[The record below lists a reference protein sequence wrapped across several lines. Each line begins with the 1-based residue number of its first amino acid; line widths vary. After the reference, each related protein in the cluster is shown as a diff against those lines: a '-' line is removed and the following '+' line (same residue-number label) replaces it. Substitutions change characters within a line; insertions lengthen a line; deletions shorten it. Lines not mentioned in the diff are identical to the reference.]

1 MGVFFAAPDANVA
14 SSASKL
20 SCLSVTAE
28 PTPPTRR
35 SYARDATTET
45 TQTHTHRYAVDA
57 TIADAGPRQ
66 SGRRKKKSG
75 SMSATVA
82 VGGTLPAWSHFIMPS
97 GLFAYL

>member
-28 PTPPTRR
+28 PAPPTRR
-35 SYARDATTET
+35 LYARRD
-45 TQTHTHRYAVDA
+45 HRYAVDA

>member
-20 SCLSVTAE
+20 SC
-28 PTPPTRR
+28 
-35 SYARDATTET
+35 
-45 TQTHTHRYAVDA
+45 H
-57 TIADAGPRQ
+57 